1 MSREIFVHI
10 ALGEN
15 NIFIGRLWFHSKKGK
30 ESASFEYDKNWL
42 THPERF
48 ALEPALKLVEGT
60 FHTGIEQDI
69 FGAIGDSA
77 PDRWGRVLMRRAE
90 GRRAKSEKETARSLS
105 EADYLLGVSDELRQG
120 ALRFSEKNYEPPSS
134 RLRVDSIPLNRGII
148 DGEFLS
154 PKDKHSIPPLIDL
167 PKLLA
172 ASDKFIDDKENSADL
187 KLLLAPGSSL
197 GGARPKSSV
206 LDKNGNLAIAKF
218 PRKDDEFEIE
228 KWEAVAL
235 TLAKNAG
242 ITTPSFTLETINKKP
257 VLIVKRFDRIKKI
270 RVPFL
275 SAMSM
280 LQARDNEQHSYLE
293 IADALAQYGAAPD
306 EDMKQL
312 WRRIVFNVLISNTDD
327 HLRNHGFLYES
338 QKGWR
343 LSPAYDLNPTPTEI
357 KPRILT
363 TAIDFNNDSASLE
376 TAISVSENFRLNKN
390 EANKIIKEVAKST
403 AKWREVAKNF
413 DLKKKEIDRMAS
425 AFEHE
430 DLEMANKI

>member
-15 NIFIGRLWFHSKKGK
+15 NIFIGRLWFHSRKGK
-30 ESASFEYDKNWL
+30 ESASFEYDKSWL
-42 THPERF
+42 IHPERF
-48 ALEPALKLVEGT
+48 ALEPALKLTEGV
-60 FHTGIEQDI
+60 FHTGIDQDI

-90 GRRAKSEKETARSLS
+90 VRRAKNEKETARSLS

-120 ALRFSEKNYEPPSS
+120 ALRFSEK
-134 RLRVDSIPLNRGII
+134 I
-148 DGEFLS
+148 DGEFLT
-154 PKDKHSIPPLIDL
+154 PKDKHPIPPLIDL

-172 ASDKFIDDKENSADL
+172 ASDKFIDDKENSEDL

-218 PRKDDEFEIE
+218 PRKDDGFEVE

-242 ITTPSFTLETINKKP
+242 IETPSFSLEIINKKP
-257 VLIVKRFDRIKKI
+257 VLIVKRFDRIKKT

-293 IADALAQYGAAPD
+293 IADALAQYGAVPD

-338 QKGWR
+338 QNKNSWGWR

-376 TAISVSENFRLNKN
+376 TALSVSENFRLNKS

-403 AKWREVAKNF
+403 AKWRDVAKNF
-413 DLKKKEIDRMAS
+413 DLKKKEIERMSS